1 MFVFMIPEDPNNE
14 LPPNLS
20 DTIGFIGSV
29 IVTFGYIIGTL
40 GEGIALSEAAR
51 AEQKDKQAGLEQQ
64 QQMKQIQS
72 KLDYLVHEMETLK
85 KKKR

>member
-1 MFVFMIPEDPNNE
+1 MIPEDPNNE